1 MSTHI
6 VYQMS
11 TKVRAEPIVAQGVW
25 RGSFFV
31 DFLLSTKCLPIK
43 LFDSILVRYLL
54 ILMEYATIC

>member
-43 LFDSILVRYLL
+43 LFDSILG
-54 ILMEYATIC
+54 